1 MGSVVS
7 LIGQSAALYAALA
20 ALSALLQFFTGV
32 VAATALFHLP
42 VRRRWLPGV
51 LACVLLAAAGA
62 WRPFAVAASAGQVE
76 VWNVVNALLPF
87 GCMFL
92 LYPAKAIRKACLVML
107 GVFGLTE
114 LIKYVA
120 LFLFFNYDND
130 HVNDPLELL
139 WELLAGA
146 ALLLLALPL
155 LLRYAH
161 RRGHPLAVRHRGVI
175 LYLLVAVTLVIF
187 LVSLGLLSAEY
198 TAEKRAQF
206 LFTLLNIPAF
216 AATVT
221 YAVWDLSKAR
231 MQEQIY
237 RVQLSQQIRHYEMME
252 QMNEDLRVFRHDLPK
267 KLRPLAQYLETGQS
281 EQAKE
286 IITQLTGF
294 AAESGD
300 RYNTGNARLDTVL
313 FCQQQIAKKENINI
327 RLAYGSVF
335 PRSGIDPDDIY
346 TIFPNALDNAIEACR
361 KVGGPCEITVT
372 SRIVG
377 GEVLVTIENPVAGSL
392 TVDSAGRLQT
402 DKADKKQHGYG
413 IRSMKKAAAKYGDDN
428 LDYLVR
434 DGKFILR
441 FNLKYSS

>member
-1 MGSVVS
+1 M
-7 LIGQSAALYAALA
+7 
-20 ALSALLQFFTGV
+20 
-32 VAATALFHLP
+32 
-42 VRRRWLPGV
+42 
-51 LACVLLAAAGA
+51 
-62 WRPFAVAASAGQVE
+62 
-76 VWNVVNALLPF
+76 
-87 GCMFL
+87 
-92 LYPAKAIRKACLVML
+92 
-107 GVFGLTE
+107 
-114 LIKYVA
+114 
-120 LFLFFNYDND
+120 
-130 HVNDPLELL
+130 
-139 WELLAGA
+139 
-146 ALLLLALPL
+146 
-155 LLRYAH
+155 
-161 RRGHPLAVRHRGVI
+161 
-175 LYLLVAVTLVIF
+175 
-187 LVSLGLLSAEY
+187 
-198 TAEKRAQF
+198 
-206 LFTLLNIPAF
+206 
-216 AATVT
+216 T

-372 SRIVG
+372 SKIVG